1 MNVEQS
7 YKTENSCS
15 GDSKVA
21 YSMHENISSKWS
33 SSFNTANCIS
43 AQMYNWQ
50 YLTLLHR
57 MARNRRVLR
66 LISSIMEFC
75 LKSRNSS
82 QFISIETMGASDV
95 VKETLA
101 LYWVW
106 TSVVCR
112 LCKDHRQGKDHRS
125 GDLDSR
131 KISNRLVHSSYCHRN
146 VKAIDR
152 LKC

>member
-21 YSMHENISSKWS
+21 YSMHENILSKWS

-50 YLTLLHR
+50 YLTLMHR
-57 MARNRRVLR
+57 MTRNPRVLR
-66 LISSIMEFC
+66 LLSSIRKC
-75 LKSRNSS
+75 
-82 QFISIETMGASDV
+82 ASKVGTHHNDV
-95 VKETLA
+95 IKKIIA
-101 LYWVW
+101 LCWVW
-106 TSVVCR
+106 ASVVCR

-131 KISNRLVHSSYCHRN
+131 KISNRLVHSSYCHHN

>member
-101 LYWVW
+101 LYWV
-106 TSVVCR
+106 
-112 LCKDHRQGKDHRS
+112 
-125 GDLDSR
+125 
-131 KISNRLVHSSYCHRN
+131 
-146 VKAIDR
+146 
-152 LKC
+152 